1 MDEVFDYIHSCNHKD
16 LEEIFKLKMEMET
29 IQKKH
34 HDNRK
39 ENEKDDKKIYNK
51 QYKYSFF
58 IFWLKNDLKK
68 YYLYIVD
75 RWCVLPWKRRMKSLM
90 SS

>member
-1 MDEVFDYIHSCNHKD
+1 MDEVFDYIHSCNQKD

-58 IFWLKNDLKK
+58 SFFGLK
-68 YYLYIVD
+68 
-75 RWCVLPWKRRMKSLM
+75 MT
-90 SS
+90 